1 MGKVFYVVGGEYVDT
16 TFQQLAPG
24 QQSVNLGPFTEREAL
39 DTWRGLTG
47 KTVDN
52 ALVRYFVRHDAD
64 HTPNQWLVVGGEY
77 ADTGFNKLAAGAIL
91 DVHGPFERNQAM
103 DKWRELTGKTIDSA
117 VTRYEI
123 IAADELDHFKAGL

>member
-16 TFQQLAPG
+16 TFQKLAPG
-24 QQSVNLGPFTEREAL
+24 QTEVNLGPYGEKEAI
-39 DTWRGLTG
+39 DVWRGLTG

-52 ALVRYFVRHDAD
+52 ALIRYFVRHDAELSPS
-64 HTPNQWLVVGGEY
+64 HWLVVGGEY
-77 ADTGFNKLAAGAIL
+77 ADTSFKKLAPGAAL

-123 IAADELDHFKAGL
+123 IEQSELDTFKSGV

>member
-24 QQSVNLGPFTEREAL
+24 QVDTHLGPYGEKEAL
-39 DTWRGLTG
+39 DVWRGLTG

-52 ALVRYFVRHDAD
+52 ALVRYFVKQDAD
-64 HTPNQWLVVGGEY
+64 HTPREWLVVGGEY
-77 ADTGFNKLAAGAIL
+77 ADTGFKKLAKGASL
-91 DVHGPFERNQAM
+91 DVQGPFPRNVAM
-103 DKWRELTGKTIDSA
+103 DKWRELTGRTIDSA

-123 IAADELDHFKAGL
+123 IEQGDLDAFKAAL

>member
-1 MGKVFYVVGGEYVDT
+1 MGKVFYVVGGEFLDT

-24 QQSVNLGPFTEREAL
+24 HEQVNLGPFTEKEAL

-52 ALVRYFVRHDAD
+52 ALIRYFVKQDTTNITR
-64 HTPNQWLVVGGEY
+64 QWFVVGGEY
-77 ADTGFNKLAAGAIL
+77 ADTGFKHLAKGASL
-91 DVHGPFERNQAM
+91 QVEGPFERNQAM

-117 VTRYEI
+117 VTRFEI
-123 IAADELDHFKAGL
+123 VEQGELEAFKAAL